1 MGKKEEILYDIIHFE
16 RDFKDSECVDG
27 LELAL
32 SEPKMY
38 TKSKAPADEQRNYG
52 IPYIS
57 GDKIFALKAVWD
69 ENEISASKNCLVF
82 IDETHGELVST
93 SCTCMDFRKNKFTCS
108 HVTSILSRYLMDNYG
123 EEIFKGTKIEKK
135 LAKKVGVSD
144 PFIPGI
150 LRKTDQTI
158 LDILKPSASGSAATH
173 IGELAKASKLHLEC
187 YMNKQRGG
195 MSLEIKIG
203 SKRAY
208 VIKNLH
214 ELLRACTNG
223 ETYALG
229 KTDSITSL
237 DRFDDDAR
245 RAMEFLLGWYRH
257 KSSTLFMSTMFP
269 RIFGN
274 NNERYA
280 YLEGRELDAWMENIG
295 DNLCFI
301 GDNQVK
307 VDLNGQGPQLM
318 MDRQPYGMLL
328 KTSDFSLLA
337 RTEEWI
343 YFQSEKTV
351 SRIKRMQGR
360 KTEEA
365 LSLLSGKN
373 ELYIRNN
380 ELPMF
385 FGQLLPVLENQTEI
399 VTSGFELDEYRPEKP
414 GISIYLDIIQNE
426 IISCQVKCRY
436 EKQNKDYLLYDGTD
450 YSVRNTE
457 FEGEIRRKTEQYFNA
472 YDEENKSMC
481 LSGDP
486 EVLYNFLT
494 ESVGKLAEIGEIFIS
509 DELQKLKVRKL
520 PQVNIGIRMDM
531 GLLHMSIQV
540 PDMSREELM
549 DILSSYSN
557 KKKFFRLKNGSFMT
571 ADPEK
576 QKEWTVLAET
586 FLQYGKK
593 DPASMEI
600 PAFRALYLDEMLK
613 NREGI
618 SLEENR
624 KYKELLFNMDTAKEA
639 NVQVPEKLQKILRPY
654 QNDGFRWMKTL
665 KRCGFCGILADDMG
679 LGKTLQVL
687 TFLLSE
693 KEEGKSGDEMR
704 TLIVTP
710 ASLVYNWKKEIS
722 QFVPALSCKIIAGSA
737 SERQEF
743 LQNDDDAD
751 IWITSYDLLK
761 RDIAYYEKK
770 RFANQIIDEAQY
782 IKNHGT
788 QASKSVRLI
797 QSGFRMALTG
807 TPMENRLSELW
818 SIFDFLMP
826 GFLYGYQN
834 FRDKFEEAI
843 MNNNDEEVSKKLR
856 SLIHPFILRRLKK
869 DVLTELP
876 DKIEKTVTVELQG
889 EQKKLYNAYAERLK
903 LYLQKQSKEEFKQ
916 SKLEVLKELTRLRQL
931 CCGPELFLDNYHGE
945 NAKMEAC
952 IELVRQAIDSGHKVL
967 LFSQFTSVLDEI
979 EGELKREKIK
989 NHRIDG
995 SVPKQKRISLVDS
1008 FEKDDVP
1015 VFCISLKAGGT
1026 GLNLTAADI
1035 VIHYDPWWN
1044 IAAQNQATDRAHR
1057 IGQKN
1062 TVTVYD
1068 LIAEN
1073 TIEEQIKKLQ
1083 DSKSALAE
1091 EILSG
1096 EGIQSIVLD
1105 RDEILGML

>member
-1 MGKKEEILYDIIHFE
+1 MEKNKKIIYDLRHFE
-16 RDFKDSECVDG
+16 RDFKDSERVDG

-32 SEPKMY
+32 SDPKMIIKNKM
-38 TKSKAPADEQRNYG
+38 TADDQRRDG
-52 IPYIS
+52 IPYVA
-57 GDKIFALKAVWD
+57 GDMIFSLEAVWGETELND
-69 ENEISASKNCLVF
+69 GKTCHVF
-82 IDETHGELVST
+82 IDESHGEWIYS
-93 SCTCMDFRKNKFTCS
+93 SCTCQEFRKNKFACC
-108 HVTSILSRYLMDNYG
+108 HVTSLLSQYLMDNYG
-123 EEIFKGTKIEKK
+123 KDIFKGTKIEKK
-135 LAKKVGVSD
+135 LAKKAGVSD
-144 PFIPGI
+144 PFVPGI
-150 LRKTDQTI
+150 LRKTDQKI
-158 LDILKPSASGSAATH
+158 LDILKVSRSGSAAAH
-173 IGELAKASKLHLEC
+173 IGELAKGEKLHMEC
-187 YMNKQRGG
+187 YMDIVRGG
-195 MSLEIKIG
+195 MSLELKIG

-214 ELLRACTNG
+214 DLFRACDLGG
-223 ETYALG
+223 EYSLG

-237 DRFDDDAR
+237 DRFDTDGR
-245 RAMEFLLGWYRH
+245 RAMEFLLGWYRQ
-257 KSSTLFMSTMFP
+257 KNSTMFSTMFP
-269 RIFGN
+269 RIHGN
-274 NNERYA
+274 NSERYA

-295 DNLCFI
+295 GNSCYI
-301 GDNQVK
+301 AERQVK
-307 VDLNGQGPQLM
+307 VDFNGQGPQLM

-328 KTSDFSLLA
+328 KVGDFLIIA
-337 RTEEWI
+337 KTEEWI
-343 YFQSEKTV
+343 YFLSDKTLG
-351 SRIKRMQGR
+351 RMKKMHDGR
-360 KTEEA
+360 SDEA
-365 LSLLSGKN
+365 LELLSGKR
-373 ELYIRNN
+373 ELYIGSS

-385 FGQLLPVLENQTEI
+385 FGQLLTKLEEQTEI
-399 VTSGFELDEYRPEKP
+399 VTKGFELDEYRPEKP
-414 GISIYLDIIQNE
+414 GVSIYLDIIQNE

-436 EKQNKDYLLYDGTD
+436 EKQNKEYLLYDDNGL
-450 YSVRNTE
+450 SVRNIE
-457 FEGEIRRKTEQYFNA
+457 FETEIRRKTEPYFNA
-472 YDEENKSMC
+472 YDEENRSMC

-486 EVLYNFLT
+486 DTLYNFLT
-494 ESVGKLAEIGEIFIS
+494 VSVGELAKLGEVFIS
-509 DELQKLKVRKL
+509 DELQKLKVHKL
-520 PQVNIGIRMDM
+520 PPVNIGIRMDM

-540 PDMSREELM
+540 PDMSRDELM
-549 DILSSYSN
+549 DVLSSYSN

-571 ADPEK
+571 VDPEK

-593 DPASMEI
+593 DLANMEI

-613 NREGI
+613 NRDGI

-639 NVQVPEKLQKILRPY
+639 NDEVPGTLKKILRPY

-693 KEEGKSGDEMR
+693 KEEGKTGDEMR

-722 QFVPALSCKIIAGSA
+722 QFVPALSCKIIAGNA
-737 SERQEF
+737 AERKEL
-743 LQNDDDAD
+743 LQGSLDAD

-761 RDIAYYEKK
+761 RDIAYYEEL

-788 QASKSVRLI
+788 QAAKSVRLI

-834 FRDKFEEAI
+834 FREKFEEVI
-843 MNNNDEEVSKKLR
+843 MNDKDEEVGAKLR
-856 SLIHPFILRRLKK
+856 SLIHPFILRRLKR

-889 EQKKLYNAYAERLK
+889 EQKKLYHAYAERLK

-952 IELVRQAIDSGHKVL
+952 IELVRQAVDSGHKVL

-979 EGELKREKIK
+979 QSELKKEKIK

-995 SVPKQKRISLVDS
+995 AVSKQKRIELVDS
-1008 FEKDDVP
+1008 FENDDVP

-1026 GLNLTAADI
+1026 GLNLTSADI

>member
-1 MGKKEEILYDIIHFE
+1 MEKKDKIIYDLRHFE
-16 RDFKDSECVDG
+16 RDFGEKERLDG

-32 SEPKMY
+32 SEPK
-38 TKSKAPADEQRNYG
+38 TDIKKKITADEQRNYG
-52 IPYIS
+52 IPYIPGEQIAS
-57 GDKIFALKAVWD
+57 LKADW
-69 ENEISASKNCLVF
+69 NESQDTESGRSHVI
-82 IDETHGELVST
+82 IDETHGEWILADC
-93 SCTCMDFRKNKFTCS
+93 SCLAFRKNRFACR
-108 HVTSILSRYLMDNYG
+108 HITSLLSRYLMDNFG
-123 EEIFKGTKIEKK
+123 EDIFRGTKIEKK
-135 LAKKVGVSD
+135 LAKKAGVSD
-144 PFIPGI
+144 PFMPGI
-150 LRKTDQTI
+150 LRKTNQEI
-158 LDILKPSASGSAATH
+158 LNLLKFSETKSIEVNVGDHASNA
-173 IGELAKASKLHLEC
+173 KLHMEC
-187 YMNKQRGG
+187 YMDCQRGG
-195 MSLEIKIG
+195 MSMELKIG
-203 SKRAY
+203 SRRCY
-208 VIKNLH
+208 VIKSIRD
-214 ELLRACTNG
+214 LLRACESG
-223 ETYALG
+223 KVYPLG
-229 KTDSITSL
+229 KTESITSL
-237 DRFDDDAR
+237 DRFDTDGR
-245 RAMEFLLGWYRH
+245 RAMEFLLGWYRQ
-257 KSSTLFMSTMFP
+257 KSSTPFSGSMFL
-269 RIFGN
+269 RIYGN
-274 NNERYA
+274 ANERYI
-280 YLEGRELDAWMENIG
+280 YLEGRELDAWMETIG
-295 DNLCFI
+295 SNCCYI
-301 GDNQVK
+301 ENTQVE
-307 VDLNGQGPQLM
+307 VELDGPGPQVT

-328 KTSDFSLLA
+328 KTENFRIIA

-343 YFQSEKTV
+343 YFMTDRRV
-351 SRIKRMQGR
+351 RRIRKLKNH
-360 KTEEA
+360 KTETA
-365 LSLLSGKN
+365 LELLAGKS
-373 ELYIRNN
+373 ELYIGNN
-380 ELPMF
+380 ELPVF
-385 FGQLLPVLENQTEI
+385 FGQLLPLFEEQTEI

-414 GISIYLDIIQNE
+414 EVSIYLDIIQNE
-426 IISCQVKCRY
+426 IITCQVKCRY
-436 EKQNKDYLLYDGTD
+436 EKQNKEYLLYDETD
-450 YSVRNTE
+450 YSVRNTGV
-457 FEGEIRRKTEQYFNA
+457 EGEIRRKTEQYFNA

-494 ESVGKLAEIGEIFIS
+494 ESVSELSQLGEIFIS
-509 DELQKLKVRKL
+509 DELQKLKVHKL
-520 PQVNIGIRMDM
+520 PPVNIGIRMDM

-540 PDMSREELM
+540 PDMDKDELM

-557 KKKFFRLKNGSFMT
+557 KKKFFRLKNGSFIT
-571 ADPEK
+571 TDPEK

-593 DPASMEI
+593 DPSSMEI

-613 NREGI
+613 NRDGI

-624 KYKELLFNMDTAKEA
+624 KYKELLFNMDTAREA
-639 NVQVPEKLQKILRPY
+639 NDKIPESLQKILRPY

-665 KRCGFCGILADDMG
+665 KKCGFCGILADDMG

-693 KEEGKSGDEMR
+693 KEEGKTGDEMR

-722 QFVPALSCKIIAGSA
+722 QFVPALSCKIIAGDA
-737 SERQEF
+737 AERQEL
-743 LQNDDDAD
+743 LQSGEDAD

-761 RDIAYYEKK
+761 RDIGYYEELT
-770 RFANQIIDEAQY
+770 FANQIIDEAQY

-788 QASKSVRLI
+788 QAAKSVRLV

-826 GFLYGYQN
+826 GFLYGYQH
-834 FRDKFEEAI
+834 FREEFEESI
-843 MNNNDEEVSKKLR
+843 MKDHDEEVSARLR

-903 LYLQKQSKEEFKQ
+903 LYLQKQSQEEFRQ

-931 CCGPELFLDNYHGE
+931 CCGPELFLENYNGD

-952 IELVRQAIDSGHKVL
+952 IELVRQAVDSGHKVL

-979 EGELKREKIK
+979 EKKLKREKIK

-995 SVPKQKRISLVDS
+995 SVSKQKRISLVDS

-1057 IGQKN
+1057 IGQQN
-1062 TVTVYD
+1062 TVTVYS

-1073 TIEEQIKKLQ
+1073 TIEEQIKILQ

-1096 EGIQSIVLD
+1096 EGIQSIILD
-1105 RDEILGML
+1105 RDEILSML